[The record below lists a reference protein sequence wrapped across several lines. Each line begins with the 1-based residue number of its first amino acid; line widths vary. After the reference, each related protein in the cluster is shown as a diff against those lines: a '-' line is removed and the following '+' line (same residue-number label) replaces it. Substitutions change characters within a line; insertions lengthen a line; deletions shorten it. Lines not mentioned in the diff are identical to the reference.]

1 MLRKGLYDFKSWI
14 MPSMDPQAA
23 ANETK
28 KETTLKV
35 CRSIHL
41 LEKGL
46 IFFWTMYISIGK
58 YTVKGQN
65 PTVPRIPTTS
75 LKNDRS
81 MEMRVVEII
90 KPVLHTNLKRL
101 SLYNPYLGI
110 FRW

>member
-1 MLRKGLYDFKSWI
+1 MVQKGLYDFKSWI

-46 IFFWTMYISIGK
+46 ILFWTITFQQGNTLSK
-58 YTVKGQN
+58 AK
-65 PTVPRIPTTS
+65 IP
-75 LKNDRS
+75 
-81 MEMRVVEII
+81 
-90 KPVLHTNLKRL
+90 LHPESPQHR
-101 SLYNPYLGI
+101 
-110 FRW
+110 